1 MLSTT
6 NENESNSSLASGK
19 ILNFL
24 NNSLQEDHLLVTA
37 IILMILFWM
46 YIILLSAEFPPKNYT
61 IWHDGVEVSKV
72 N

>member
-24 NNSLQEDHLLVTA
+24 NNSLQKDHLLVTA

-46 YIILLSAEFPPKNYT
+46 YNILLSAEFPPKNYT
-61 IWHDGVEVSKV
+61 I
-72 N
+72 